1 MGRIRGRVIF
11 QNIWFGVQ
19 PSSSAASYRV
29 GSTPIMAA
37 ISMMVVLPNHIRK
50 FIRPTRPRLPH
61 TVFKKL
67 MGVLIQPMLS
77 STAFTGPLSEN
88 RAKNS
93 MAKAEAMIR
102 LGI

>member
-93 MAKAEAMIR
+93 IAKAEAMIR
-102 LGI
+102 LGM

>member
-1 MGRIRGRVIF
+1 MSGMVIF

-29 GSTPIMAA
+29 GSTPIIAA

-50 FIRPTRPRLPH
+50 FIRPIRPRLPQ
-61 TVFKKL
+61 TLFRKL
-67 MGVLIQPMLS
+67 KGSLRMPMPTS
-77 STAFTGPLSEN
+77 AAFTGPLSEN

-93 MAKAEAMIR
+93 MANAEAMMR
-102 LGI
+102 LGM

>member
-1 MGRIRGRVIF
+1 
-11 QNIWFGVQ
+11 
-19 PSSSAASYRV
+19 
-29 GSTPIMAA
+29 MAA

-93 MAKAEAMIR
+93 IAKAEAMIR

>member
-61 TVFKKL
+61 TVFRKL

>member
-29 GSTPIMAA
+29 GSTPIIAA

-93 MAKAEAMIR
+93 IAKAEAMIR
-102 LGI
+102 LGM

>member
-1 MGRIRGRVIF
+1 
-11 QNIWFGVQ
+11 
-19 PSSSAASYRV
+19 
-29 GSTPIMAA
+29 
-37 ISMMVVLPNHIRK
+37 
-50 FIRPTRPRLPH
+50 LPH

-102 LGI
+102 LGM

>member
-1 MGRIRGRVIF
+1 MIF

-29 GSTPIMAA
+29 GSTPMMAA

>member
-1 MGRIRGRVIF
+1 MIF

-61 TVFKKL
+61 TVFRKL

-93 MAKAEAMIR
+93 IAKAEAMIR
-102 LGI
+102 LGM

>member
-61 TVFKKL
+61 TVFRKL

-93 MAKAEAMIR
+93 IAKAEAMIR